1 MAKMTLEDLRKL
13 RETKRQ
19 DMDMRSPDNK
29 DVDIIVSMGTSGI
42 AAGAKDTLKAFV
54 EELEKRGLTNVAV
67 RQVGGMGLDH
77 AEPTVEVRMDDM
89 PQVIYGSVTPE
100 VARTIVRRHIVGK
113 KLVNK
118 HIYDRPSAD
127 IVADTKRGE

>member
-77 AEPTVEVRMDDM
+77 AEPTVEVRMADM